1 MLKSLAEYC
10 FTASIL
16 VSLLIPSL
24 LPAETTHTRVA
35 VASNFVTLARD
46 IARDFELATGTTV
59 SISSA
64 SSGKLYAQIRQGA
77 PFDILLS
84 ADALR
89 PDMLVEGGH
98 AVDDSKIV
106 YALGR
111 LVFWSPAASVDTAMC
126 KQLLYSQ
133 QLKRLA
139 MANPEIAP
147 YGLAAK
153 QTLEN
158 LAIQSPSFTII
169 RGENIGQTYAFVHAG
184 GVDAGFIAASQ
195 WLQGQQTGCSW
206 KVEDKYHAPIE
217 QKAVLLKSA
226 KNQKLARRFLEYLA
240 SESVQRKIRLAG
252 YSTIGEQ

>member
-1 MLKSLAEYC
+1 MLKSLVEYC
-10 FTASIL
+10 FKALIL
-16 VSLLIPSL
+16 VSLLIPTL
-24 LPAETTHTRVA
+24 LPAETTHTSVA
-35 VASNFVTLARD
+35 VASNFVTLARE
-46 IARDFELATGTTV
+46 IARDFELETGTTV
-59 SISSA
+59 SVISA

-89 PDMLVEGGH
+89 PDMLVEEDY
-98 AVDDSKIV
+98 AVADSRII

-111 LVFWSPAASVDTAMC
+111 LVFWSPVATVDALAC

-133 QLKRLA
+133 KLKRLA

-147 YGLAAK
+147 YGIAAK

-158 LAIQSPSFTII
+158 LAIQSPSFTIV
-169 RGENIGQTYAFVHAG
+169 RGENIGQTYAFIHAG

-206 KVEDKYHAPIE
+206 KVESKYHAPIE

-226 KNQKLARRFLEYLA
+226 KNHKLARRFLDYLA
-240 SESVQRKIRLAG
+240 SDLVQGKIRLAG
-252 YSTIGEQ
+252 YSTMGEQ